1 MTVESYYNTLNDNEG
16 KLNEFK
22 TDLENIFKNTEV
34 TNILFNIKSYKHVA
48 DEHVADSYYHYRNV
62 LTQEAKTKL
71 TNYFPKKDYIPKD
84 VLSNYQKCLSDA
96 CCYIAWTIIANKL
109 DSKKNQIT
117 GYYDSYFY
125 DEEINTAIENGKLN
139 FSKQNIDINQ
149 VIQESFHNSSD
160 AYEKYLVG
168 KPGNGVEVTPSAT
181 GLTKILSCSD
191 FITVY
196 NSNDNNQSKQ
206 KLANLL
212 NKYEDFNYRTIKE
225 SVDSSSLS
233 PENKKM
239 VFAKVLPAYDFKL
252 CNDFNHTL
260 NMFKDGYI
268 DFDTLVTKFWTR
280 DDFDKDQNNTDQQNA
295 FQTFAGK
302 YKSYADYQN
311 NDISSLKSSTKN
323 MIDALRDKGAIGDQ
337 AVSDLKDQINDAT
350 NVTIVG
356 VIIQFF
362 SNLFSKGKTAFKPIQ
377 QTKQDRVIS
386 NLKPLSGILRQAAG
400 RNKEGNDKLI

>member
-1 MTVESYYNTLNDNEG
+1 
-16 KLNEFK
+16 
-22 TDLENIFKNTEV
+22 
-34 TNILFNIKSYKHVA
+34 
-48 DEHVADSYYHYRNV
+48 
-62 LTQEAKTKL
+62 
-71 TNYFPKKDYIPKD
+71 
-84 VLSNYQKCLSDA
+84 
-96 CCYIAWTIIANKL
+96 
-109 DSKKNQIT
+109 
-117 GYYDSYFY
+117 
-125 DEEINTAIENGKLN
+125 
-139 FSKQNIDINQ
+139 
-149 VIQESFHNSSD
+149 
-160 AYEKYLVG
+160 
-168 KPGNGVEVTPSAT
+168 
-181 GLTKILSCSD
+181 
-191 FITVY
+191 
-196 NSNDNNQSKQ
+196 
-206 KLANLL
+206 
-212 NKYEDFNYRTIKE
+212 
-225 SVDSSSLS
+225 
-233 PENKKM
+233 M

-252 CNDFNHTL
+252 CNDFNPTL

-337 AVSDLKDQINDAT
+337 AVSDLKDQINYAT